1 MKLFQGKVVSYS
13 RVKTT
18 LKHKRLTD
26 MLKIKFKVEAI
37 TEKKIPQ
44 EMFFDVLQGRS
55 TLV

>member
-26 MLKIKFKVEAI
+26 MLKRKFKVEAI